1 MRWCSARV
9 VLAGLGMSAAVGVP
23 DRNGH
28 ARVVGR
34 LVDLMAEARET
45 RERDARTVL
54 LSREDESMLR
64 DVDERQ
70 LGDHGLA
77 IAQRGSAD
85 QWRSLVR
92 DSFRLRYGL
101 MVVFDAAKTII
112 E

>member
-1 MRWCSARV
+1 MSARARG
-9 VLAGLGMSAAVGVP
+9 VLARPPMSSAVGAS

-34 LVDLMAEARET
+34 LVELVGEARVQLE
-45 RERDARTVL
+45 REAKTVL
-54 LSREDESMLR
+54 LSREDESLLR

-77 IAQRGSAD
+77 IAQRGSTD
-85 QWRSLVR
+85 QWRNLVR

-101 MVVFDAAKTII
+101 MVVFDATKTMV